1 MLDYTMG
8 KENNFI
14 LSYEEYENYI
24 EVSFADGTIRHY
36 EKTKEKK
43 EQLEQMMRKQLQ
55 ELNEIKLVRK
65 TYTREIL
72 EKVITCVS
80 LSCSVNLA
88 FLVLKPSDFVN
99 ILISFA
105 CIYKLDDI
113 NNYVFRRDIEYYR
126 KLRNDLEKHMM
137 FLENESL
144 LNENIMTKNFGNLAR
159 ETVDILTEESP
170 LTLRQIDRVSL
181 EELEKLLTNA
191 ELESELVSQA
201 TLTRTIK

>member
-14 LSYEEYENYI
+14 LSYEEYENSI

>member
-1 MLDYTMG
+1 M
-8 KENNFI
+8 
-14 LSYEEYENYI
+14 
-24 EVSFADGTIRHY
+24 
-36 EKTKEKK
+36 
-43 EQLEQMMRKQLQ
+43 
-55 ELNEIKLVRK
+55 VRK

-113 NNYVFRRDIEYYR
+113 NNYVFRRNIEYYR
-126 KLRNDLEKHMM
+126 KLRNDLEKNMM

>member
-8 KENNFI
+8 KDNNFI

-55 ELNEIKLVRK
+55 ELNETKLVRK

-80 LSCSVNLA
+80 LSCSVNFA

-144 LNENIMTKNFGNLAR
+144 LNKNIIQRIKK
-159 ETVDILTEESP
+159 IL
-170 LTLRQIDRVSL
+170 
-181 EELEKLLTNA
+181 N
-191 ELESELVSQA
+191 
-201 TLTRTIK
+201 